1 MLLKLH
7 TQKAKRKFMGPC
19 TVQSSGTSS
28 VSVTPAALPTSCK
41 CTSAD
46 APTHIGGYPYTHI
59 THIQSLPCRKAALR
73 LPPLRSRPQRRTAPS
88 EPAHGQLQSD
98 AWPRRLPRMSL
109 LKVMD
114 SLDTFLDMCY
124 RRSGKRRKGL
134 TRRTTDSLLLYGIAA
149 HRAGS
154 VASAPKLGW
163 PAPGK
168 L

>member
-1 MLLKLH
+1 MSGH
-7 TQKAKRKFMGPC
+7 RKSD
-19 TVQSSGTSS
+19 V
-28 VSVTPAALPTSCK
+28 
-41 CTSAD
+41 
-46 APTHIGGYPYTHI
+46 
-59 THIQSLPCRKAALR
+59 
-73 LPPLRSRPQRRTAPS
+73 
-88 EPAHGQLQSD
+88 EPGQLP
-98 AWPRRLPRMSL
+98 ARRVAHVHAHTRVLH
-109 LKVMD
+109 
-114 SLDTFLDMCY
+114 DMCY